1 MTISIF
7 TQNKMRNVE
16 TIFSVCLLAV
26 VFFCAL
32 LILPSETKA
41 ANWQVTLWVKA
52 GTADNRLVLGADDTA
67 TDGYDS
73 IWDTY
78 ALLGG
83 GLEAYFSHPEW
94 NMIHD
99 VFQRDIRSHTPGA
112 TKTWSFAVNSTL
124 ADTNFTITWDASTVP
139 VDYPLSLFDSAA
151 GQSTDMHSTGFYN
164 FAYSGTRT
172 FQVSVTECNLP
183 VRIAGAIPNYFTT
196 LQAAYNAAA
205 DGDTIQIMSTIV
217 TEDINM
223 NLNKSVILEGGYDCA
238 FTSNTGTTIFTGIMT
253 LSNGIVTIGNL
264 MLQ

>member
-1 MTISIF
+1 
-7 TQNKMRNVE
+7 MRNVK
-16 TIFSVCLLAV
+16 TIFSVCFLAV
-26 VFFCAL
+26 VLFCAL

-41 ANWQVTLWVKA
+41 AANWQVTLWVKA
-52 GTADNRLVLGADDTA
+52 GAADNRLVLGADDTA

-94 NMIHD
+94 NIIHD

-112 TKTWSFAVNSTL
+112 SKTWSFVVNSTL

-139 VDYPLSLFDSAA
+139 ANYPLSFFDSTA
-151 GQSTDMHSTGFYN
+151 GQNADMHSTGFYN

-172 FQVSVTECNLP
+172 FQVTVTECNLP
-183 VRIAGAIPNYFTT
+183 VRIAGAIPNYFST

-205 DGDTIQIMSTIV
+205 DGDTIQIMTTTL
-217 TEDINM
+217 TEAIDM
-223 NLNKSVILEGGYDCA
+223 NLNKSVVLDGGYNCD
-238 FTSNTGTTIFTGIMT
+238 FTTNTGTTILIGTMT
-253 LSNGIVTIGNL
+253 ISNGTVTIGNL
-264 MLQ
+264 ILQ